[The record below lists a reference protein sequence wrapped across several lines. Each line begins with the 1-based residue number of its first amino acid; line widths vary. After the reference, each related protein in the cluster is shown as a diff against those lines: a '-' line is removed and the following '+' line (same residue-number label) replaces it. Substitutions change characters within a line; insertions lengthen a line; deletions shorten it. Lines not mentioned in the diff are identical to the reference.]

1 MHENL
6 VARERQLLVDA
17 IHEALVDIPRCDIL
31 LQSTGSPE
39 ATLVALEDPA
49 ARRGIATGLAAYAGR
64 VPAAVLHLL
73 LQASEQHPDRIHPL
87 YQSMTT
93 NQLLTVGLILL
104 QNGLLD
110 ETELRGC
117 QATA

>member
-6 VARERQLLVDA
+6 VTRERQLLIDA
-17 IHEALVDIPRCDIL
+17 IHEAIVDIPRCDIL
-31 LQSTGSPE
+31 LQSTGSLE
-39 ATLVALEDPA
+39 ATLVALDDPE
-49 ARRGIATGLAAYAGR
+49 ARRGLASGLAAYAGR

-73 LQASEQHPDRIHPL
+73 LQASEQRPDRIHPL

-93 NQLLTVGLILL
+93 NQLLTVGLIFL

-110 ETELRGC
+110 EVELRGG
-117 QATA
+117 